1 MTTPAWPAACL
12 PHRLALWV
20 RTLTGRFASRY
31 TGQVQVLQRPG
42 ARWVAELDLQLCLD
56 KALELEAFLAAVRGP
71 ALPFLFPDL
80 LRDGAR
86 GSLKSMDAYAAEIG
100 PTDFDDDTD
109 FDDGF
114 VFYEGDGTPAVLG
127 GKDDRIALDGFAPHT
142 AGVLLDGD
150 PMQLG
155 PGRTHLALGAGTTD
169 VNGYLAI
176 GITPPLR
183 EPPTVG
189 ALVTS
194 GITMLMRLTDDGAA
208 ENPTERSLRGR
219 YRIGLVEAVG
229 DRVDDEGS

>member
-1 MTTPAWPAACL
+1 MTTPSWPAACL
-12 PHRLALWV
+12 PRRLSLWV
-20 RTLTGRFASRY
+20 RSLTGRFTSRY
-31 TGQVQVLQRPG
+31 TGQAQVLARPG
-42 ARWVAELDLQLCLD
+42 ARWAADLDIQLPLD
-56 KALELEAFLAAVRGP
+56 KALELEGFLAAVRGP
-71 ALPFLFPDL
+71 ARPFLFPDL

-100 PTDFDDDTD
+100 PTEFDDDTG

-155 PGRTHLALGAGTTD
+155 PGLAHLALGAGTTD

-176 GITPPLR
+176 SITPRLR

-194 GITMLMRLTDDGAA
+194 GITILMRLADDGAA
-208 ENPTERSLRGR
+208 ENPTERSLRPR
-219 YRIGLVEAVG
+219 YGMALVEAVNDSVSG
-229 DRVDDEGS
+229 GA